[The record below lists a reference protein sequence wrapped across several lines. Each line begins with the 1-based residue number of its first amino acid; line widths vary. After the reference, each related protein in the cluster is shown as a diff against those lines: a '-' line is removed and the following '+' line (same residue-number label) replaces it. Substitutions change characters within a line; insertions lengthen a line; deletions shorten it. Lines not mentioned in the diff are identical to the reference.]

1 MYDGI
6 HMKTGIHHKSHR
18 PVIFHDTS
26 SDVQFLTS
34 STIHTTLK
42 GTLNGIEY
50 DLYQV
55 EISSASHPFYTGE
68 QKLMDA
74 AGRADKFK
82 ARTAKATK

>member
-1 MYDGI
+1 
-6 HMKTGIHHKSHR
+6 MKTGIHHKNQR
-18 PVIFHDTS
+18 PVLFHDTS
-26 SDVQFLTS
+26 SNVQFLTS
-34 STIHTTLK
+34 STIPTTLK
-42 GTLNGIEY
+42 GTLDGVEY

-82 ARTAKATK
+82 ARAAKVSK